1 MEAGGFKSEVGRS
14 GGETWSSGLGGAGAF
29 RDPTSP
35 ARVLLPS
42 FLLSLLRAFTCAGS
56 SAYTPSCASPA
67 HFLQAAFPGGLPWPS
82 PSPPHPLFPAV
93 VFLSPAA
100 LPVAPSIVLDHL
112 MSGAQA
118 WGPAGAPRPF
128 TTTNVPTWTHLIW
141 CSPPPPGAHLTN
153 EEAEAREAEAPAYS
167 KSVGAEESRWS
178 LTRPPA

>member
-82 PSPPHPLFPAV
+82 PSPPLPPLSCCGFSLPC
-93 VFLSPAA
+93 SPACGPIHRVRSSHEWRTG
-100 LPVAPSIVLDHL
+100 LGPSRSPKTVHHHQCADLDSPHLVLTTTP
-112 MSGAQA
+112 
-118 WGPAGAPRPF
+118 WGPF
-128 TTTNVPTWTHLIW
+128 D
-141 CSPPPPGAHLTN
+141 
-153 EEAEAREAEAPAYS
+153 
-167 KSVGAEESRWS
+167 K
-178 LTRPPA
+178 